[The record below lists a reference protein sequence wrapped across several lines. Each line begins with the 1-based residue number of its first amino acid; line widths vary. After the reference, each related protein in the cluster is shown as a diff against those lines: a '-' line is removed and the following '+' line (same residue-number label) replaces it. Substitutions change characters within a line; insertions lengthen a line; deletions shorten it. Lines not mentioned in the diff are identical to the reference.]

1 MSVTAESTATTTA
14 AEQLSRRDRAVLA
27 AVAAGRGT
35 ITSGRLLID
44 GLPCADQFVAARLR
58 AAGLLSTQASGPAL
72 LTGTGLDLVA
82 A

>member
-1 MSVTAESTATTTA
+1 MSTTLG
-14 AEQLSRRDRAVLA
+14 QLSRRDRAVLA

-35 ITSGRLLID
+35 VVAGRLLID

-58 AAGLLSTQASGPAL
+58 AAGLLAAEVAGPAL
-72 LTGTGLDLVA
+72 LTGTGTDALA

>member
-1 MSVTAESTATTTA
+1 MSATLSSA
-14 AEQLSRRDRAVLA
+14 VPQLSRRDRAVLA

-35 ITSGRLLID
+35 VTAGRLLID

-58 AAGLLSTQASGPAL
+58 AAGVLETQVSGPAR
-72 LTGTGLDLVA
+72 LTGDGVEALA

>member
-1 MSVTAESTATTTA
+1 MSVVLDTRILDIA
-14 AEQLSRRDRAVLA
+14 ALSRRDRAVLA

-35 ITSGRLLID
+35 VTAGRLLID

-58 AAGLLSTQASGPAL
+58 AAGVLDAQAWGQARLTVTGVEAL
-72 LTGTGLDLVA
+72 A

>member
-1 MSVTAESTATTTA
+1 MSTTLD
-14 AEQLSRRDRAVLA
+14 QLSRRDRAVLA

-35 ITSGRLLID
+35 VVAGRLLID

-58 AAGLLSTQASGPAL
+58 AAGLLAAQVAGPAQ
-72 LTGTGLDLVA
+72 LTGTGTDVLA

>member
-1 MSVTAESTATTTA
+1 MNITLD
-14 AEQLSRRDRAVLA
+14 QLSRRDRAVLA

-35 ITSGRLLID
+35 VVAGRLLID

-58 AAGLLSTQASGPAL
+58 GAGLLAAQVAGPAR
-72 LTGTGLDLVA
+72 LTGTGTDALA

>member
-1 MSVTAESTATTTA
+1 MSTTLD
-14 AEQLSRRDRAVLA
+14 QLSRRDRAVLA

-35 ITSGRLLID
+35 VVAGRLLID

-58 AAGLLSTQASGPAL
+58 AAGLLAVQVAGPAQ
-72 LTGTGLDLVA
+72 LTGTGTDVLA

>member
-1 MSVTAESTATTTA
+1 MSTITD
-14 AEQLSRRDRAVLA
+14 QLSHRDRAVLA

-35 ITSGRLLID
+35 VVAGRLLVD

-58 AAGLLSTQASGPAL
+58 AAGLLATQVAGPARL
-72 LTGTGLDLVA
+72 TATGTDALA

>member
-1 MSVTAESTATTTA
+1 MSTTLD
-14 AEQLSRRDRAVLA
+14 QLSRRDRAVLA

-35 ITSGRLLID
+35 VVAGRLLID

-58 AAGLLSTQASGPAL
+58 AAGLLAAQVAGPAQ
-72 LTGTGLDLVA
+72 LTGTGADVLA

>member
-1 MSVTAESTATTTA
+1 MSATATTATV
-14 AEQLSRRDRAVLA
+14 ELSRRDHAVLA

-35 ITSGRLLID
+35 VTAGRLLID

-58 AAGLLSTQASGPAL
+58 AAGLLSTQVAGPAR
-72 LTGTGLDLVA
+72 LTGSGVEAVA

>member
-1 MSVTAESTATTTA
+1 MSTTLD
-14 AEQLSRRDRAVLA
+14 LSRRDRAVLA

-35 ITSGRLLID
+35 VTGGRLLID

-58 AAGLLSTQASGPAL
+58 AVGVLATQVAGPAR
-72 LTGTGLDLVA
+72 LTGAGVEALA

>member
-1 MSVTAESTATTTA
+1 MNTTTD
-14 AEQLSRRDRAVLA
+14 QLSRRDRAVLA

-35 ITSGRLLID
+35 VVAGRLLVD

-58 AAGLLSTQASGPAL
+58 AAGLLATQVAGPAR
-72 LTGTGLDLVA
+72 LTATGAEALA

>member
-1 MSVTAESTATTTA
+1 MSITLESSTVET
-14 AEQLSRRDRAVLA
+14 LSRRDRAVLA

-35 ITSGRLLID
+35 VTAGRLLID

-58 AAGLLSTQASGPAL
+58 AAGVLEAQVSGPAR
-72 LTGTGLDLVA
+72 LTGTGVLAIA

>member
-1 MSVTAESTATTTA
+1 MSTTTD
-14 AEQLSRRDRAVLA
+14 QLSRRDRAVLA

-35 ITSGRLLID
+35 VVAGRLLVD

-58 AAGLLSTQASGPAL
+58 AAGLLATQVAGPARL
-72 LTGTGLDLVA
+72 TDTGTDALA

>member
-1 MSVTAESTATTTA
+1 MNATTSTAD
-14 AEQLSRRDRAVLA
+14 QLSRRDRAVLA

-35 ITSGRLLID
+35 VVGGRLLID

-58 AAGLLSTQASGPAL
+58 AADLLATQVTGPAE
-72 LTGTGLDLVA
+72 LTGAGTDALA

>member
-1 MSVTAESTATTTA
+1 MSTTLD
-14 AEQLSRRDRAVLA
+14 LSRRDRAVLA

-35 ITSGRLLID
+35 VTGGRLLID

-58 AAGLLSTQASGPAL
+58 AAGVLATQVSGPAR
-72 LTGTGLDLVA
+72 LTGAGVETLA